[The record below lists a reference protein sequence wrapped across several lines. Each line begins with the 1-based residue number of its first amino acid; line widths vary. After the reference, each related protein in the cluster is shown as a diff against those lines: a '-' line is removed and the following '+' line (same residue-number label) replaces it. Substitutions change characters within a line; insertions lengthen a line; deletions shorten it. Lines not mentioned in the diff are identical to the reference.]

1 MSETAERDGFLG
13 VERSICD
20 RRWRVRPGDERL
32 ALALSQRLELPDI
45 VGRLLAAR
53 GIDLDSAESFLN
65 PTLRTVL
72 PDPSEL
78 LDMDMAAARIARAV
92 TQGEGIAIFGD
103 YDVDGAT
110 SSAVL
115 LRFFR
120 AVDAHASV
128 YIPDRQKEGYGP
140 NAPALLKLKAE
151 GAGVVVTVDCGT
163 TAFEPLA
170 TAKEAGLDVIIVDHH
185 VAEPELPA
193 RFAMINPNRLDETRT
208 LGNLAAVGVA
218 FLLAVAVNREL
229 RRIGWFRERAEPDL
243 LEWLDLV
250 ALGTVCDAVPLTG
263 VNRAYVTQGLKAM
276 TMRRNVGLCALSDTA
291 GLDQPPNAYHLGY
304 VLGPRVNAGGRVGN
318 ANLGVRLLTTDDRE
332 EALVLAHRLEELNQE
347 RRAIETRVLAEASA
361 EAEAKLGAAPV
372 LLVAGEDWH
381 SGVIGIIASRLAQ
394 RYERPTA
401 VVSLAG
407 ETGRASAR
415 SVAGVDLGA
424 AVTAARQAGL
434 LVHGGGH
441 PMAAGFTVERAKLP
455 ALEAFLIERLG
466 PSVASAG
473 ADRALSIDGA
483 LAVSAA
489 TPEFITLLERVGP
502 FGNGNSEPR
511 FALPDAQI
519 MRAEV
524 VGSDHVLCRLSGRE
538 GGRLKAI
545 AFRSAGTPLGR
556 ALLEGAGGTLHIAG
570 HLRIDNWQGSHR
582 AQLLIDDAALS

>member
-1 MSETAERDGFLG
+1 M
-13 VERSICD
+13 
-20 RRWRVRPGDERL
+20 
-32 ALALSQRLELPDI
+32 
-45 VGRLLAAR
+45 
-53 GIDLDSAESFLN
+53 
-65 PTLRTVL
+65 
-72 PDPSEL
+72 
-78 LDMDMAAARIARAV
+78 
-92 TQGEGIAIFGD
+92 
-103 YDVDGAT
+103 
-110 SSAVL
+110 
-115 LRFFR
+115 
-120 AVDAHASV
+120 
-128 YIPDRQKEGYGP
+128 
-140 NAPALLKLKAE
+140 
-151 GAGVVVTVDCGT
+151 
-163 TAFEPLA
+163 
-170 TAKEAGLDVIIVDHH
+170 
-185 VAEPELPA
+185 
-193 RFAMINPNRLDETRT
+193 
-208 LGNLAAVGVA
+208 
-218 FLLAVAVNREL
+218 
-229 RRIGWFRERAEPDL
+229 
-243 LEWLDLV
+243 
-250 ALGTVCDAVPLTG
+250 
-263 VNRAYVTQGLKAM
+263 
-276 TMRRNVGLCALSDTA
+276 
-291 GLDQPPNAYHLGY
+291 
-304 VLGPRVNAGGRVGN
+304 
-318 ANLGVRLLTTDDRE
+318 
-332 EALVLAHRLEELNQE
+332 
-347 RRAIETRVLAEASA
+347 LAEASA

-466 PSVASAG
+466 PSVASVG